1 MFLNQLL
8 KWLVMG
14 NFKFLVQETKP
25 RIFETF
31 KSPELPP
38 SLLSRFWPPHRET
51 EGIIPLLQMTNQT
64 CWLQNSSSHL
74 PLKIFR
80 FENEKD
86 YKGEYSKKNR
96 HARRLHFVLFS
107 TRKVNRV
114 MLLKEVEPSS
124 DRKMIQLLTFDDLFP
139 PLRHSRYTVV
149 LERQCLSRFPAKMTL
164 VHSRA
169 RTKYWNNLVLS
180 PCLGESIRSLF
191 SLKSTVIREEKC
203 DVRLPL

>member
-1 MFLNQLL
+1 MIGYLVPSSPHSDKDRTLVWFRRKLEFLWLPYNGVLVFLNQLL

-14 NFKFLVQETKP
+14 NFKFWVQETKL

-74 PLKIFR
+74 PLKTFR

-86 YKGEYSKKNR
+86 YKDEHSQKIDTPEGFIS
-96 HARRLHFVLFS
+96 FF
-107 TRKVNRV
+107 
-114 MLLKEVEPSS
+114 
-124 DRKMIQLLTFDDLFP
+124 FP
-139 PLRHSRYTVV
+139 PEKLTGS
-149 LERQCLSRFPAKMTL
+149 F
-164 VHSRA
+164 
-169 RTKYWNNLVLS
+169 YWKRLS
-180 PCLGESIRSLF
+180 PQPIARWYNF
-191 SLKSTVIREEKC
+191 
-203 DVRLPL
+203 